1 MFRALFAVALVSA
14 TNALSYVPAATGA
27 EAVKAINEATL
38 KKLGWTQEEWD
49 KVQATLKATP
59 TDADALDKQAKYTT
73 EYANQSGEW
82 VKANTKTP
90 TADEIKSIN
99 EAAMASLDEAT
110 RKQVEDYNALDAT
123 AKADAANAALAT
135 AYGKFTAAQTAELA
149 KWAADSS
156 AFATVAAGAI
166 IAAAALF

>member
-1 MFRALFAVALVSA
+1 ML
-14 TNALSYVPAATGA
+14 
-27 EAVKAINEATL
+27 
-38 KKLGWTQEEWD
+38 
-49 KVQATLKATP
+49 
-59 TDADALDKQAKYTT
+59 TDATTPLAK
-73 EYANQSGEW
+73 
-82 VKANTKTP
+82 NTAP
-90 TADEIKSIN
+90 DFC
-99 EAAMASLDEAT
+99 
-110 RKQVEDYNALDAT
+110 DAT

>member
-14 TNALSYVPAATGA
+14 TNALTYVPAATTGD
-27 EAVKAINEATL
+27 AVKAINDATL